1 MHITVICNPYLYPN
15 NNYLSVLSTPPHLCG
30 SIPFDSCDSVSV
42 GTTTA
47 PYKRLIVCEESLCYN
62 RLMGS
67 TSGLT
72 VPNMEREVAVAAG
85 NRVEQ
90 VTEKRGLRLAHLWVI
105 LPFAI
110 AWFASSIDFIEP
122 YDFWWNVKSGEIM
135 TQAMGQSLNP
145 NHWFLA
151 RDVLVWTP
159 VREPYYNPQWGSQ
172 LLFYW
177 LYAASPYLLL
187 TLRALIIAATV
198 GMIMWLSAW
207 RSRSLQA
214 ATLATVIAYLV
225 SWTNYGMR
233 PQLFAFLPFI
243 GFYFLLERKDAYTKW
258 LPLLVPIM
266 LFWVNVHG
274 SFFLGVAML
283 GIYAFG
289 TLLEKMGTPDGRKWL
304 TSKAAFWQAGWF
316 AAAALTSL
324 ANPYFTQIYNYF
336 FVATNDPIARSLN
349 VEWQGPTLY
358 EGTGMLFFTNVLIF
372 AASLYASRRR
382 LRPTEILLVL
392 AFAYL
397 SLTSLRN
404 AMWWNWLVAP
414 MTAVNLATWAANR
427 RQRQEESRKSEVGS
441 RKELPAMNWL
451 LAAIIVGGALA
462 FTPMWRE
469 ANPLVA
475 PAARAALSADT
486 PVELAEWLKS
496 NDVAAPLFNYME
508 WGGYLGNELY
518 PRYQMFIDGRF
529 EARQVPVWTDYLSVS
544 RGRVDW
550 QQTLDRYG
558 VRTLVLSRAFHKDL
572 IPFVTA
578 SNTWRTVYEDKTA
591 IVFVR

>member
-1 MHITVICNPYLYPN
+1 MSSTSA
-15 NNYLSVLSTPPHLCG
+15 LSVRDTAGEGAAP
-30 SIPFDSCDSVSV
+30 
-42 GTTTA
+42 GTS
-47 PYKRLIVCEESLCYN
+47 EQE
-62 RLMGS
+62 
-67 TSGLT
+67 
-72 VPNMEREVAVAAG
+72 
-85 NRVEQ
+85 VEQ
-90 VTEKRGLRLAHLWVI
+90 VTSRRGLRLAHLWAIV
-105 LPFAI
+105 PFAI

-122 YDFWWNVKSGEIM
+122 YDFWWNVKSGQIM
-135 TQAMGQSLNP
+135 AETGQ
-145 NHWFLA
+145 FLS

-187 TLRALIIAATV
+187 TVRTLIIASTV
-198 GMIMWLSAW
+198 GVIMWLGAW

-214 ATLATVIAYLV
+214 ATLATVIAYLA

-233 PQLFAFLPFI
+233 PQLFAFLPFV
-243 GFYFLLERKDAYTKW
+243 GFYFLLERKDAYSKW
-258 LPLLVPIM
+258 LPLLVPTM

-289 TLLEKMGTPDGRKWL
+289 TVLEKLSSVDGRKWL
-304 TSKAAFWQAGWF
+304 TSKPALWQAGWF
-316 AAAALTSL
+316 AATALVSL

-336 FVATNDPIARSLN
+336 LVATNDPIARALN

-358 EGTGMLFFTNVLIF
+358 DGTGQLFFINVLIF

-392 AFAYL
+392 AFGYL

-414 MTAVNLATWAANR
+414 MIAVNFATWAANR
-427 RQRQEESRKSEVGS
+427 KQKRAETVSEEEIRNPQTQLPN
-441 RKELPAMNWL
+441 RRELPAMNWL
-451 LAAIIVGGALA
+451 LATLIVGGALA
-462 FTPMWRE
+462 FTPLWRE

-475 PAARAALSADT
+475 PAAKVALSADT
-486 PVELAEWLKS
+486 PVKLADFLKS
-496 NDVAAPLFNYME
+496 SDVPGPVFNYME
-508 WGGYLGNELY
+508 WGGYLENELY

-529 EARQVPVWTDYLSVS
+529 EARQIPVWNDYLSVS
-544 RGRVDW
+544 KGRADW
-550 QQTLDRYG
+550 QKTLDRYG
-558 VRTLVLSRAFHKDL
+558 VRTLVLSKQFHKDL
-572 IPFVTA
+572 IPFVTTNPA
-578 SNTWRTVYEDKTA
+578 WRTAYEDKSA